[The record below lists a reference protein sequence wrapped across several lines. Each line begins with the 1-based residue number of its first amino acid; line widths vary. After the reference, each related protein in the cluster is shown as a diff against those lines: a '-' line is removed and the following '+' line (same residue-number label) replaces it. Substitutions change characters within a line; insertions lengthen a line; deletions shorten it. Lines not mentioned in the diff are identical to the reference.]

1 MLPVVVEG
9 IRLRLRELSARDH
22 TALCRLWGD
31 PVITR
36 YMAFNAMSAQEVD
49 QVISR
54 ARAESRK
61 RPRSDYMLAAASIA
75 DDALIGTIR
84 MTVGAERSI
93 YCGRLTVDRKL
104 QKQGY
109 AAEIVE
115 LANRFCFTALNAHRV
130 WGVVHRDNPAA
141 GQTLLNTGMTFE
153 GHIRDFFY
161 ARGTWHTVESFSILE
176 DEWKLRSA
184 SQAPD

>member
-1 MLPVVVEG
+1 
-9 IRLRLRELSARDH
+9 
-22 TALCRLWGD
+22 
-31 PVITR
+31 
-36 YMAFNAMSAQEVD
+36 MSAQEVE

-75 DDALIGTIR
+75 DDVLIGTIR
-84 MTVGAERSI
+84 MTVGAERSV

-104 QKQGY
+104 QNQGY

-115 LANRFCFTALNAHRV
+115 LANRFCFTVLNAHRV

-161 ARGTWHTVESFSILE
+161 ARGTWHSVESFSILE